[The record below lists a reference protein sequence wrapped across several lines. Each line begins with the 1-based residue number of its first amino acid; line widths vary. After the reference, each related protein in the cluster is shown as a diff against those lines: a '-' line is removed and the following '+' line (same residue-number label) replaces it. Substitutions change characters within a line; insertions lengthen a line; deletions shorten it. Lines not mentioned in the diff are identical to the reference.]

1 MKALDFS
8 LRATGRSAFLL
19 LGFTLCLLT
28 ALGAHS
34 STRGSGPTKVVS
46 LFLVSQGIT
55 QI

>member
-1 MKALDFS
+1 ML
-8 LRATGRSAFLL
+8 LL
-19 LGFTLCLLT
+19 LGLHSLSGYI

-55 QI
+55 ARSGLFM